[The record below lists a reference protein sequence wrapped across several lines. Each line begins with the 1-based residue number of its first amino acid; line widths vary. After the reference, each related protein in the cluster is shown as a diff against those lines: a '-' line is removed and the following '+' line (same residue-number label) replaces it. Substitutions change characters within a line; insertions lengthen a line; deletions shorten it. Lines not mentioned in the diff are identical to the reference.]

1 VQNKA
6 MVFLSPFIINNPQI
20 TPSVQDVNSPAHT
33 LRHLRNPIDYNNYMK
48 NNRFTR
54 TDGRQAAE
62 LRPIAFS
69 PDFIAYPE
77 GSVLINWGNTRV
89 LCNLSIQEGVPS
101 WLAGQ
106 GKGWM
111 TAEYALLPR
120 STQTRSPRETHG
132 LKGRTQE
139 IRRLIGRA
147 LRMAVN
153 LYQIGEHTLLLD
165 CDVLQADGGT
175 RVAAVTGGYL
185 ALAMALKPLIESGK
199 LPSEALQPP
208 VAAVSVGILQGQ
220 PLLDLNYAEDSQADV
235 DLNVVMSAEGQFVEI
250 QGTAE
255 KQPFSKNELDQMLA
269 LAEDG
274 IRRIIAKQKAFLE
287 DRC

>member
-1 VQNKA
+1 
-6 MVFLSPFIINNPQI
+6 MP
-20 TPSVQDVNSPAHT
+20 PSVCSVNSPSYT
-33 LRHLRNPIDYNNYMK
+33 LRHLRDSVDYNKYMK
-48 NNRFTR
+48 NNKFIRP
-54 TDGRQAAE
+54 DGRQAAE
-62 LRPIAFS
+62 LRPISFS

-77 GSVLINWGNTRV
+77 GSVLINWGNTRI
-89 LCNLSIQEGVPS
+89 LCNLTIQEGVPS

-120 STQTRSPRETHG
+120 STQTRTPRETHG

-153 LYQIGEHTLLLD
+153 LDQIGERTLLLD

-185 ALAMALKPLIESGK
+185 ALAIALSPRIKSGEM
-199 LPSEALQPP
+199 LPEALQPP
-208 VAAVSVGILQGQ
+208 IAAVSVGIVQGQ

-235 DLNVVMSAEGQFVEI
+235 DLNVIMSDDGQFVEV

-255 KQPFSKNELDQMLA
+255 KEPFSKTELDQMLA
-269 LAEDG
+269 LAEGG
-274 IRRIIAKQKAFLE
+274 IRQIIAKQKAFLKG
-287 DRC
+287 RR